1 MFHRNPRC
9 VHVCC
14 IMLFS
19 AVSSLSAAT
28 RIVKEDL
35 SACAL
40 PHAEMTL
47 PDRNLPEARGGYIL
61 DFSAGVLKPA
71 PAGAQPP
78 RSAAEFLQ
86 RIREHD
92 AGDLIYSGLNGGTF
106 LAISAR
112 VADLGPVLLQDLNG
126 KEIPRPAPV
135 SSATERNAAGE
146 ATPGALE
153 KLQPQHTYI
162 VETVEGRFAL
172 VRLIQQGDRRAL
184 IQYVYQPDGTRRF
197 AIPKA
202 EVIPLP
208 EPRGDAQSVRPV
220 PRMPDGSAFD
230 DVDALLTAR
239 RRFIPQLMVVL
250 SSPQADMSAR
260 LAAIRALGELRAEEA
275 VPVLLDQLSLADASA
290 PMREIVLER
299 LFPAVAAL
307 QKIGKPASVAAAQAI
322 ADVDLDDADGA
333 RPLLRLQ
340 LLMAVIEGVEGPA
353 LGRHLVELARAKAPE
368 RKHAVFD
375 RALAFL
381 RE

>member
-28 RIVKEDL
+28 QVKEDL

-106 LAISAR
+106 LAIRAR
-112 VADLGPVLLQDLNG
+112 VADLG
-126 KEIPRPAPV
+126 
-135 SSATERNAAGE
+135 
-146 ATPGALE
+146 
-153 KLQPQHTYI
+153 
-162 VETVEGRFAL
+162 
-172 VRLIQQGDRRAL
+172 
-184 IQYVYQPDGTRRF
+184 PDGTRRF

-208 EPRGDAQSVRPV
+208 EPKADAQSVRPA

-239 RRFIPQLMVVL
+239 RRFIPQLMAVL
-250 SSPQADMSAR
+250 SSPQADLSAR

-275 VPVLLDQLSLADASA
+275 VPVLLDQLNLADASA

-322 ADVDLDDADGA
+322 GSVELRDDDDG
-333 RPLLRLQ
+333 RSLLRLQ

-353 LGRHLVELARAKAPE
+353 LGRHLVELARVKAPE

-375 RALAFL
+375 RALGFL